1 MTQQEKITST
11 SDCMSAPQA
20 FEKFFTPPRKSPTEQ
35 EQIFQEQ
42 ADIYTIPAQPAELTV
57 FSWGKGKTIL
67 LVHGWGGRATQLGY
81 FVEPLVELG
90 YRVLAFDA
98 PAHGKTAG
106 TQTNVLEFAQAIRTV
121 VEKEGSIDSIIAHS
135 LGSAS
140 TAIVL
145 DEGLEVRKIVFLGA
159 VCCISTT
166 VKMFCKSARLSQELE
181 QELRS
186 LMELKFGQDV
196 WQKLSVDKRVKNL
209 KIPALLFHDR
219 NDREIPLED
228 SIAINKSWSDS
239 QLITTSR
246 LGHRRI
252 LRDKAVIRQAVN
264 FIADKQEE

>member
-1 MTQQEKITST
+1 MTQEENITLT
-11 SDCMSAPQA
+11 SNCLTAQQA

-35 EQIFQEQ
+35 EQKLQQ
-42 ADIYTIPAQPAELTV
+42 KADIFLIPAKPVDLTAY
-57 FSWGKGKTIL
+57 SWGKGETIL
-67 LVHGWGGRATQLGY
+67 LVHGWGGRATQ
-81 FVEPLVELG
+81 FCSFIEPLVELG
-90 YRVLAFDA
+90 YRVVAFDA

-106 TQTNVLEFAQAIRTV
+106 TQTNLLEFAQAIRTV

-135 LGSAS
+135 LGSTS

-159 VCCISTT
+159 VCYISTT

-186 LMELKFGQDV
+186 LMELKFGRDV
-196 WQKLSVDKRVKNL
+196 WQELSVNKKVNNL
-209 KIPALLFHDR
+209 KIPALLFHDC
-219 NDREIPLED
+219 NDREIPLEE
-228 SIAINKSWSDS
+228 SIAINKSWLDS

-252 LRDKAVIRQAVN
+252 LRNEEVIQQAVK
-264 FIADKQEE
+264 FITYKES

>member
-1 MTQQEKITST
+1 MTQQEKTTSA
-11 SDCMSAPQA
+11 SDCLTAQQA
-20 FEKFFTPPRKSPTEQ
+20 FEKFFTPPRKLPTEQ
-35 EQIFQEQ
+35 EQKFQEQ
-42 ADIYTIPAQPAELTV
+42 ADIFTIPAQPAELTAY
-57 FSWGKGKTIL
+57 SWGKGKTIL
-67 LVHGWGGRATQLGY
+67 LVHGWGGRATQLGS

-106 TQTNVLEFAQAIRTV
+106 TQTNVLQFAQAIKTV

-140 TAIVL
+140 TSIVL
-145 DEGLEVRKIVFLGA
+145 NEGLQVRKIIFLGA
-159 VCCISTT
+159 VCYISTT
-166 VKMFCKSARLSQELE
+166 VKMFCKSAKLSPELE

-186 LMELKFGQDV
+186 LMEIKFGRDV
-196 WQKLSVDKRVKNL
+196 WQELSVDKRVNSL

-219 NDREIPLED
+219 NDREIPLEE

-252 LRDKAVIRQAVN
+252 LRNEEVIQQTIK
-264 FIADKQEE
+264 FIASK